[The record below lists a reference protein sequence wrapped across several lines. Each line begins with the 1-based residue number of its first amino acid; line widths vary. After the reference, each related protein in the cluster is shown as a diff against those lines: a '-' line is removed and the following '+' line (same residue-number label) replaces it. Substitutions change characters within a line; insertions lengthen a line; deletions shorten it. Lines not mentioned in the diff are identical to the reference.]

1 MMSFGGDDPRKV
13 QNIIEH
19 RLDELRKLYSTFLG
33 GLDYVSSVG
42 FHPKMQQFVDPSV
55 RGRIVR
61 DLQSAFRAKLYSRY
75 QKTYPLVL
83 AAQRSN
89 LDIV

>member
-1 MMSFGGDDPRKV
+1 MSFGGDNPRKV

-19 RLDELRKLYSTFLG
+19 RLDGFRNLYSTFLG
-33 GLDYVSSVG
+33 GLDYVLSVG

-61 DLQSAFRAKLYSRY
+61 DLPSAFRAKLYSRY
-75 QKTYPLVL
+75 QKTYPSVL
-83 AAQRSN
+83 AAQRSD
-89 LDIV
+89 LDRV